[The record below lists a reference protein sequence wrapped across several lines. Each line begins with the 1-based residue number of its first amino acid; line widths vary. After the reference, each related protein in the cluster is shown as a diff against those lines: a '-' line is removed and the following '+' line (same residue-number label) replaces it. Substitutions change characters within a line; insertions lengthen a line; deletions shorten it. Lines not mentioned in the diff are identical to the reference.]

1 MQRIEERMDEI
12 ADRAVANAAD
22 QRSDRS
28 RRGAAMREPP
38 KYAKLAKRV
47 EEIEALV
54 CPPKQRKCLM
64 IVVAGGGEE
73 NPAKARALEEHLRAC
88 PQDPK
93 DVEDYDWIGIITGVP
108 RSAGF
113 GQWSAAQDVAAS
125 QDAEQESMPARRAGD
140 SSAS

>member
-1 MQRIEERMDEI
+1 MTDEKNVIAATALLFNTIEQMLLSAMALGRTPSSQRLSI
-12 ADRAVANAAD
+12 
-22 QRSDRS
+22 Q
-28 RRGAAMREPP
+28 
-38 KYAKLAKRV
+38 
-47 EEIEALV
+47 
-54 CPPKQRKCLM
+54 
-64 IVVAGGGEE
+64 
-73 NPAKARALEEHLRAC
+73 RAC